1 MANLTAGRDDK
12 RQEGDLID
20 VPFGTNTIYAGA
32 LVCVD
37 ASGYAVKGDNS
48 KQFLGVAMENTAN
61 ATAEGR
67 DYIRVWCKGEFEFNM
82 TSAAATD
89 LGKVVIVGA
98 DDNTVA
104 AATEVSS
111 LASTT
116 LTAATAYGKIVGKIV
131 AVTDTT
137 NGKVRVR
144 LGL

>member
-1 MANLTAGRDDK
+1 
-12 RQEGDLID
+12 
-20 VPFGTNTIYAGA
+20 
-32 LVCVD
+32 
-37 ASGYAVKGDNS
+37 
-48 KQFLGVAMENTAN
+48 MENSAD
-61 ATAEGR
+61 AKLAGR
-67 DYIRVWCKGEFEFNM
+67 DYIRVWMKGEFEFNM

-104 AATEVSS
+104 AATEASS